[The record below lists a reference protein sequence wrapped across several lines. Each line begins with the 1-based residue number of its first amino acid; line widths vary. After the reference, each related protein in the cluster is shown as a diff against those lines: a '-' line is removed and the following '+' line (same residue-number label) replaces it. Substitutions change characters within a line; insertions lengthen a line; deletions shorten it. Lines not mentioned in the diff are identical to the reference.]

1 MSKQCTKFCIPFS
14 KIFAFLT
21 VSAQP
26 LTRAQT
32 DLFVVL
38 TTVAE
43 VLTLRVALAGC
54 IGIELWLNT
63 MYYMI
68 LSIERLIID
77 NHGITLTYTNTGI
90 RFGIVVDSQNMLN
103 I

>member
-1 MSKQCTKFCIPFS
+1 MYTNDTTAYTIPPNILTFS
-14 KIFAFLT
+14 KIFDLLT

-43 VLTLRVALAGC
+43 FLTLRVALAGC

-63 MYYMI
+63 MYH
-68 LSIERLIID
+68 L
-77 NHGITLTYTNTGI
+77 
-90 RFGIVVDSQNMLN
+90 
-103 I
+103 